1 MTTPAADL
9 QALLR
14 AEKLDEAIEHLNAEV
29 KKTPTAID
37 RRAQLA
43 ELLCVAGNLDRA
55 DTVLNAITD
64 IDPGAMVGVALF
76 RQLVRA
82 EQARQQFYAEG
93 RLPEF
98 VAKPDALLE
107 LELRGAI
114 AAREGAFGD
123 LAALVAER
131 EAARVPL
138 AGLADGEPFDDFRDL
153 DDLAAAHVEVFTST
167 GKYFWIATSGIES
180 IELRKLESQR
190 DLLWRRAELSVIDGP
205 DGEVFLPSIYVSKNM
220 SAALKLGHATEFDE
234 VAGRVALGK
243 GLRTFLVGESSKT
256 IRELGRISF
265 TGNRPAS

>member
-1 MTTPAADL
+1 MSRAATRRARTRSGASRCATPVSKSKRCPARRALSRACCSCGRIFSLTTSPPDFGWSPSWRRRQPRPNPLLERSNIMTTPADL

-29 KKTPTAID
+29 KKNPTAID

-76 RQLVRA
+76 RQLVRC

-107 LELRGAI
+107 LELRG
-114 AAREGAFGD
+114 
-123 LAALVAER
+123 
-131 EAARVPL
+131 
-138 AGLADGEPFDDFRDL
+138 
-153 DDLAAAHVEVFTST
+153 
-167 GKYFWIATSGIES
+167 
-180 IELRKLESQR
+180 
-190 DLLWRRAELSVIDGP
+190 
-205 DGEVFLPSIYVSKNM
+205 
-220 SAALKLGHATEFDE
+220 
-234 VAGRVALGK
+234 
-243 GLRTFLVGESSKT
+243 
-256 IRELGRISF
+256 
-265 TGNRPAS
+265 

>member
-1 MTTPAADL
+1 MTTPADL

-29 KKTPTAID
+29 KKNPTAID

-98 VAKPDALLE
+98 VTKPDALLE
-107 LELRGAI
+107 LELRAEEK
-114 AAREGAFGD
+114 AARLPAIMTVPLILFILPVLFVVILGPAACSIADAFG
-123 LAALVAER
+123 
-131 EAARVPL
+131 
-138 AGLADGEPFDDFRDL
+138 
-153 DDLAAAHVEVFTST
+153 
-167 GKYFWIATSGIES
+167 
-180 IELRKLESQR
+180 
-190 DLLWRRAELSVIDGP
+190 
-205 DGEVFLPSIYVSKNM
+205 SK
-220 SAALKLGHATEFDE
+220 G
-234 VAGRVALGK
+234 V
-243 GLRTFLVGESSKT
+243 
-256 IRELGRISF
+256 
-265 TGNRPAS
+265 